1 VEKGGLRDA
10 LTAHGLGGT
19 TPLGFADE
27 MRLGLRG
34 TVRRVWGRRGLK
46 VRQAVQFTY
55 QWRYLFPAVD
65 ASAGRLH
72 WCWLPNLT
80 TPYIA
85 GAVRGLG
92 QQTDLKGLVWDRG
105 ASHRTATVR
114 EVAMP
119 LVELPPYS
127 PELNPAERVFEELRR
142 VVEGRIYRT
151 LDDKVAAVVAHLE
164 WLEADPERVRSLT
177 HWPWIA
183 AAFQQPPAPNAA

>member
-1 VEKGGLRDA
+1 
-10 LTAHGLGGT
+10 
-19 TPLGFADE
+19 

-34 TVRRVWGRRGLK
+34 TVRRVWGRRGVK

-55 QWRYLFPAVD
+55 EWRYLFLAVD

-80 TPYIA
+80 TPQIA

-92 QQTDLKGLVWDRG
+92 QTDLKGLVWDRG
-105 ASHRTATVR
+105 ASHRTAAVR
-114 EVAMP
+114 AVGLP

-142 VVEGRIYRT
+142 VVEGKIYAT
-151 LDDKVAAVVAHLE
+151 LDDKVAAVVAYLE

-177 HWPWIA
+177 NWRWIA
-183 AAFQQPPAPNAA
+183 AALRALPTEIAA